1 MADVFREVDEEVKR
15 EQYLKLAKR
24 FGPYLIAAAVA
35 LVVATGA
42 VVGWRDYQKRTREA
56 DGARFAAAIEV
67 LAKGE
72 RAKAADAFADLA
84 KDGSTGYRALAGL
97 QRAAAVGATDAKQA
111 VEIYDGIAK
120 DSSLPELLRSLA
132 ALRAAMMQADSV
144 DAKDVL
150 ARLEPL
156 LGETSPWRFLA
167 RELKAVVEIRGGNDK
182 AAIETLKGLVDN
194 PQAPS
199 GIRGRAA
206 QLLAALEA
214 GK

>member
-1 MADVFREVDEEVKR
+1 MADVFREVDEELKR

-42 VVGWRDYQKRTREA
+42 VVGWRDYQKLAREA

-67 LAKGE
+67 VAKGD
-72 RAKAADAFADLA
+72 RAKAAEAFAELA

-97 QRAAAVGATDAKQA
+97 QQAAALGATDARQA
-111 VEIYDGIAK
+111 IEIYDGIAK
-120 DSSLPELLRSLA
+120 DTSLPELLRSLA
-132 ALRAAMMQADSV
+132 ALRAAMLQVDSADS
-144 DAKDVL
+144 KDVL
-150 ARLEPL
+150 TRLEPL
-156 LGETSPWRFLA
+156 LREVSPWRFLA
-167 RELKAVVEIRGGNDK
+167 RELKALIEIKTGNDK
-182 AAIETLKGLVDN
+182 DAIETLKGLVDN
-194 PQAPS
+194 PQAPG

-206 QLLAALEA
+206 ELLAALEA